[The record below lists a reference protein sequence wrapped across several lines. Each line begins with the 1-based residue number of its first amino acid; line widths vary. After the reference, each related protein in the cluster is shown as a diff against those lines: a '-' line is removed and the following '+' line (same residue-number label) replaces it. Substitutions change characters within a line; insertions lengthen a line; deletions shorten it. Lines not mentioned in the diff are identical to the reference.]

1 MTCGAADAWVWRL
14 FPTTGQQRDVGALV
28 YQRFVYACVR
38 PLLGLAPI
46 LVVTFSYLPQKREFL
61 VVGTVRQLVT
71 LSHRGPKPH
80 DPAGPAP
87 PPLVYAQKPTG
98 REVFPVR
105 VEVRLCSAPI
115 EVAVDASG
123 TWDRRGAQVVFPLV
137 PDAKVR
143 HI

>member
-1 MTCGAADAWVWRL
+1 MTPPG
-14 FPTTGQQRDVGALV
+14 PPH
-28 YQRFVYACVR
+28 R
-38 PLLGLAPI
+38 PWFMLTNPR
-46 LVVTFSYLPQKREFL
+46 P
-61 VVGTVRQLVT
+61 
-71 LSHRGPKPH
+71 
-80 DPAGPAP
+80 P